1 MKKDIKTLAF
11 DFGAS
16 SGRAILGTFDGDK
29 ITLKELHRFSNDPVT
44 VNGTMY
50 WDVLRLLFEIK
61 EGLLKTKAEGKIDSI
76 GIDTWGVDFGL
87 LDKHG
92 KLLENPVH
100 YRDART
106 AGILEKAFEKLPK
119 EEFYQITGD
128 QFMEINT
135 AFQLYSLVQERP
147 EILQNADCLLLMPD
161 LLRYFLTNEKATE
174 YSIASTTQ
182 LLDAKQKTWSKRVLD
197 ALSIP
202 EKLFT
207 EIQPTATKAGRLS
220 DAICEELGVESTE
233 VIAVAGHDTQ
243 CAMAAVPTEEEDFL
257 FLSCGTW
264 SLLGTELSE
273 PILNADAYQ
282 CNLTNEGGYGNKASF
297 LKNII
302 GLWLIQETRRQWK
315 KEGEALSFAD
325 MEALAR
331 AEEPFQCFID
341 PDDEVFVPAG
351 NIPKRIKAYCQKT
364 GQFVPETKGQTLRCI
379 YDSLAMKYRYA
390 AEQVEFCTKKH
401 YDKFYIV
408 GGGVQDRLL
417 CETAANVLSKTV
429 VAGPVE
435 ATVYGNVLLQL
446 IALSEIPDLKTGR
459 RLLLE
464 SEQPKVFTPNPEFA
478 ERANKAYEKFK
489 EVTNLC

>member
-1 MKKDIKTLAF
+1 MKKDVKTLAF

-16 SGRAILGTFDGDK
+16 SGRAILGAFDGKK

-61 EGLLKTKAEGKIDSI
+61 EGLLKSKAEGKIDSI

-106 AGILEKAFEKLPK
+106 AGILEKAFQKLPK
-119 EEFYQITGD
+119 EEFYSLTGN

-135 AFQLYSLVQERP
+135 AFQLYALALKRP
-147 EILQNADCLLLMPD
+147 EALEHADCLLMMPD
-161 LLRYFLTNEKATE
+161 LMRYLLTDEKGTE

-182 LLDAKQKTWSKRVLD
+182 LLDAKKKTWSKRVLN

-202 EKLFT
+202 ERLFT
-207 EIQPTATKAGRLS
+207 EIQPTATKAGKLS
-220 DAICEELGVESTE
+220 DAICEELGLEPIK

-243 CAMAAVPTEEEDFL
+243 CAMAAVPTEENDFL

-273 PILNADAYQ
+273 PILNADAYH

-315 KEGEALSFAD
+315 KEGEPLSFAE

-331 AEEPFQCFID
+331 DEEPFQCFID

-351 NIPKRIKAYCQKT
+351 NIPKRIREYCEKT
-364 GQFVPETKGQTLRCI
+364 GQFVPETKGQILRCI

-390 AEQVEFCTKKH
+390 AKQVEFCTKKG
-401 YDKFYIV
+401 YDTFYIV
-408 GGGVQDRLL
+408 GGGVQDKLL
-417 CETAANVLSKTV
+417 CETTATVLAKTV

-435 ATVYGNVLLQL
+435 ATVYGNILLQL
-446 IALSEIPDLKTGR
+446 IALGEIPDLKTAR
-459 RLLLE
+459 RVLLE
-464 SEQPKVFTPNPEFA
+464 SEQPKVFKPNPELS
-478 ERANKAYEKFK
+478 ELSNKAYEKFQ

>member
-1 MKKDIKTLAF
+1 MKKEVKTLAF

-16 SGRAILGTFDGDK
+16 SGRAILGTFDGEK
-29 ITLKELHRFSNDPVT
+29 IALKELHRFSNDPVT

-61 EGLLKTKAEGKIDSI
+61 EGLLKTKAEGNLDSI

-87 LDKHG
+87 LDAHG

-106 AGILEKAFEKLPK
+106 VGILEKAFKKLPK
-119 EEFYQITGD
+119 EEFYQITGN

-135 AFQLYSLVQERP
+135 AFQLYALALERP
-147 EILQNADCLLLMPD
+147 EVLERADCLLLMPD
-161 LLRYFLTNEKATE
+161 LLRYFLTNEKGTE

-182 LLDAKQKTWSKRVLD
+182 LMDAEKKTWSKRILD

-207 EIQPTATKAGRLS
+207 EIQPTATKAGQLS
-220 DAICEELGVESTE
+220 LAICEELGLFPTE

-264 SLLGTELSE
+264 SLLGTELPA

-315 KEGEALSFAD
+315 KEGEALSFAE

-331 AEEPFQCFID
+331 AEKPFQCFID
-341 PDDEVFVPAG
+341 PDDEIFVPAG
-351 NIPKRIKAYCQKT
+351 NIPKRIREYCQKT
-364 GQFVPETKGQTLRCI
+364 GQPVPETKGQILRCI

-401 YDKFYIV
+401 YEKFYIV
-408 GGGVQDRLL
+408 GGGVQDQLL

-435 ATVYGNVLLQL
+435 ATVYGNILLQL
-446 IALSEIPDLKTGR
+446 LALGEIPDLKTGR
-459 RLLLE
+459 RILLE
-464 SEQPKVFTPNPEFA
+464 SEQPKVYEPQAVLLET
-478 ERANKAYEKFK
+478 ANQAYEKFK
-489 EVTNLC
+489 EVTALC